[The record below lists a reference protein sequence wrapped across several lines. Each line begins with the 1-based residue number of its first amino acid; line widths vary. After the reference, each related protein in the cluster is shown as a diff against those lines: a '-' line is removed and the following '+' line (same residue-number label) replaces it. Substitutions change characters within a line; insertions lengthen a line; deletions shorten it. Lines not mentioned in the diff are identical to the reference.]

1 MSSIS
6 SGISQGT
13 IVYVGSLNNEGLPIY
28 KSETLTLNY
37 SKTFNIIKN
46 SCFYLSN
53 AQVIEDTYGYSGNDL
68 KRLTNLA
75 PGTTY
80 QILNNVTL
88 EYEEGAPA

>member
-46 SCFYLSN
+46 NCFYLSN

>member
-37 SKTFNIIKN
+37 NKTFNIIK
-46 SCFYLSN
+46 
-53 AQVIEDTYGYSGNDL
+53 
-68 KRLTNLA
+68 K
-75 PGTTY
+75 
-80 QILNNVTL
+80 
-88 EYEEGAPA
+88 